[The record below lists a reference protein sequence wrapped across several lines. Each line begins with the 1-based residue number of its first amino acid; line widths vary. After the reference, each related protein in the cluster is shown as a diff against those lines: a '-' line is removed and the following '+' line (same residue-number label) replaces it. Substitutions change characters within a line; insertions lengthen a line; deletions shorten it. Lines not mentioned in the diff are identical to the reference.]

1 MAGTREDSAE
11 SVFLG
16 HPARQFWRVPAT
28 TSRRARRRRNGE
40 RWKYVAE
47 NPVQSCKI
55 YRSSGV
61 AGKSRQPHDYFMKQI
76 VLLRH
81 GHALGIAESGAGEDS
96 KRPLSETGKKQAAA
110 SAKKLL
116 ELKFSP
122 EVLIASPYLR
132 AAQTAAIASSFFPG
146 ARRLECAA
154 LASGNG
160 PAVLELLELELKNA
174 ASALVVGHQP
184 LLGTIG
190 GFLLG
195 SESFNLTSGGF
206 MYLRFKTAGA
216 PHESEL
222 VEFFSPG
229 KP

>member
-1 MAGTREDSAE
+1 MKEL
-11 SVFLG
+11 VF
-16 HPARQFWRVPAT
+16 
-28 TSRRARRRRNGE
+28 
-40 RWKYVAE
+40 
-47 NPVQSCKI
+47 
-55 YRSSGV
+55 
-61 AGKSRQPHDYFMKQI
+61 M
-76 VLLRH
+76 RH
-81 GHALGIAESGAGEDS
+81 GHALGIIESGAGEDS
-96 KRPLSETGKKQAAA
+96 KRPLSETGKKQAAV

-122 EVLIASPYLR
+122 KVLIASPYFR
-132 AAQTAAIASSFFPG
+132 AVQTAAIASSFFPE
-146 ARRLECAA
+146 ARHLECAA

-160 PAVLELLELELKNA
+160 PAVLELLEMELKNA

-195 SESFNLTSGGF
+195 SESFNLTPGGF
-206 MYLRFKTAGA
+206 VYLRLKNAGA

-229 KP
+229 K